1 MNYYIDMDGVLVK
14 YERAAYTGSDPQY
27 KRPGFHYFRNLK
39 PDPRM
44 LLVINK
50 LLEKCRNEV
59 LEGDEYEN
67 NIFVLT
73 SVTNTGSLALEQIK
87 DKIEWLN
94 EVIPNFDTKNNFI
107 ASITDKRNLA
117 EAIKFNKSHISV
129 NGKILS
135 VDDILIDDYNANLIN
150 WQEAGGTA
158 IKYNNGINDPTS
170 FSGLNLDVNMSPD
183 DIVELLTEH
192 LNYLRKE

>member
-14 YERAAYTGSDPQY
+14 YEKAAYTGDNPQY
-27 KRPGFHYFRNLK
+27 KRPGYHYFRSLK

-44 LLVINK
+44 LAVMNA

-59 LEGDEYEN
+59 EEGEKYEN
-67 NIFVLT
+67 NVFILT
-73 SVTNTGSLALEQIK
+73 TVNNLGSIALEQIN
-87 DKIEWLN
+87 DKIEWLK
-94 EVIPNFDTKNNFI
+94 EHVPSFDTKNNFI

-117 EAIKFNKSHISV
+117 EAIKFDKSHISV

-135 VDDILIDDYNANLIN
+135 IDDILIDDYNPNLTQ

-158 IKYNNGINDPTS
+158 IKYNNGINDPNS
-170 FSGLNLDVNMSPD
+170 FSGLNLDINMTSEQ
-183 DIVELLTEH
+183 IVELLTEH
-192 LNYLRKE
+192 LNYLRKD